1 MGFDIILLL
10 LSLLAFCLLIISLDI
25 MNYPTKSIQLI
36 AVLGTVEIM
45 LLYSLSNDIVCQL
58 KELISRE
65 NTLNQQVFD
74 INKKMDT
81 FKKHSDEISGLLSQK
96 DA

>member
-45 LLYSLSNDIVCQL
+45 LLYSLSNDIVCRL